1 MNSERYKK
9 IVISLGTIER
19 FLRTTAFNLFMFF
32 LGICLGL
39 FISAKSIQDDI
50 QKDGCEL
57 SREAYVKM
65 ENLIQNMNE
74 VKGLVGKKIIQEELE
89 ETNGKVESPTK

>member
-1 MNSERYKK
+1 MNAEKYKK
-9 IVISLGTIER
+9 VVMSLGTLER

-39 FISAKSIQDDI
+39 FISAKSIKDDI
-50 QKDGCEL
+50 QEDGCEL
-57 SREAYVKM
+57 SRETYVKM

-89 ETNGKVESPTK
+89 ETNGKIETHTK